1 MAGDSAEDPPAIW
14 PFALSQCQL
23 YTGSP
28 FRAVPQRYWFVPASS
43 IAVLMKSG
51 WKVIFP
57 LFAIGFPI
65 VIVGGI
71 VVFQKI
77 AADREYRAT
86 IDLARSKGVL
96 ASPEDLAALA
106 PPAAENVLTPL
117 NDVWKRNPGLLRQ
130 LNSTA
135 FTSAPRSQIDE
146 VIEAA
151 REAVKRKEAFEIP
164 ELDQEMFGSEWHTM
178 YVLGEAAAL
187 AASRGDTKRS
197 TEFLDLLDALD
208 RKLVKSKNASLVKSG
223 YSDHQGLS
231 QLTLLCSYLARVPVG
246 NLYRYSKAPD
256 REVSDFD
263 LAKVECARVLT
274 LLDQAVEKSGRA
286 LPGSSLT
293 PEQVA
298 ALRNGRAVR
307 EVKMLIIGYYAALQD
322 PKKMAARKEGFGLE
336 EMIPPVERDPDLVEL
351 LRMADGVEELSAV
364 PLKRRWVKAV
374 PPDLLPWFSK
384 ACRSNPKPPAGIDA
398 ARDQF
403 GRPILFKASA
413 GGMAIYTLGKNGKE
427 EGRTPKSD
435 DRWIR
440 VDTPKAG
447 GRLLQPRVTFS
458 D

>member
-1 MAGDSAEDPPAIW
+1 
-14 PFALSQCQL
+14 
-23 YTGSP
+23 
-28 FRAVPQRYWFVPASS
+28 
-43 IAVLMKSG
+43 MKSG

-57 LFAIGFPI
+57 LFAVGFPI
-65 VIVGGI
+65 AIVGGI
-71 VVFQKI
+71 VVFQKA

-86 IDLARSKGVL
+86 TELARSKGVL

-106 PPAAENVLTPL
+106 PPAAENVMTPL
-117 NDVWKRNPGLLRQ
+117 NEVWKRNPGLLNQ

-135 FTSAPRSQIDE
+135 FASVSRTQIE
-146 VIEAA
+146 QVIEAA
-151 REAVKRKEAFEIP
+151 REAVKRKEAFEMP
-164 ELDQEMFGSEWHTM
+164 DLDQEMFGAEFYTM
-178 YVLGEAAAL
+178 YVLGESAAL

-197 TEFLDLLDALD
+197 TELLDLLDALD
-208 RKLVKSKNASLVKSG
+208 RKLVQSKNASLVQRG

-246 NLYRYSKAPD
+246 NLDQYGKAPA

-274 LLDQAVEKSGRA
+274 LLDQAAEKSGRA
-286 LPGSSLT
+286 IPGSTLT

-336 EMIPPVERDPDLVEL
+336 EMIPPVQRDPDLVEL
-351 LRMADGVEELSAV
+351 LRMADAVEELSAV
-364 PLKRRWVKAV
+364 PLKRQWVKVV
-374 PPDLLPWFSK
+374 PSDLLPWFLK
-384 ACRSNPKPPAGIDA
+384 ACSTTPKSPAGIEA
-398 ARDQF
+398 ARDRF
-403 GRPILFKASA
+403 GRQILFKVSA

-440 VDTPKAG
+440 VDTPKAA
-447 GRLLQPRVTFS
+447 GRLLQPRLTFTE
-458 D
+458 